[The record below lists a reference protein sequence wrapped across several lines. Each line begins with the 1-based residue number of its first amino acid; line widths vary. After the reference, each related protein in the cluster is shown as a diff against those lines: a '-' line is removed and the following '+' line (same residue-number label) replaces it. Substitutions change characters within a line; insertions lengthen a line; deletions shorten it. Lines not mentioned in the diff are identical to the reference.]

1 MAKRRTPGE
10 KAVDDFLLQVPEPQ
24 RSTLQELRTMLK
36 KILPDGEEKIHYGV
50 PAIQING
57 KSIAGYASAKK
68 HCSYFPHSGAL
79 FEPLAELLTKYDYSK
94 GTLHFPIDKCLP
106 ITLVRKL
113 VKARLEQLG
122 MDAKT
127 K

>member
-1 MAKRRTPGE
+1 MAPRRTPGE
-10 KAVDDFLLQVPEPQ
+10 IEVDKFLAAIQEPQ
-24 RSTLQELRTMLK
+24 RSTLQELRAILK
-36 KILPDGEEKIHYGV
+36 KILPAGEEKIHYGV

-68 HCSYFPHSGAL
+68 HCSYYPHSGAL
-79 FEPLAELLTKYDYSK
+79 LEPLADSLTKYVYTKS
-94 GTLHFPIDKCLP
+94 TLHFPVDKCLP

-122 MDAKT
+122 MSASG
-127 K
+127 

>member
-1 MAKRRTPGE
+1 MAPRRTPGE
-10 KAVDDFLLQVPEPQ
+10 IEVDKFLAAIPEPQ
-24 RSTLQELRTMLK
+24 RSTLQELRAILK
-36 KILPDGEEKIHYGV
+36 KILPAGEEKIHYGV

-68 HCSYFPHSGAL
+68 HCSYYPHSGAL
-79 FEPLAELLTKYDYSK
+79 LEPLADSLTKYDHTKS
-94 GTLHFPIDKCLP
+94 TLHFPVDKCLP

-122 MDAKT
+122 MSASG
-127 K
+127 

>member
-1 MAKRRTPGE
+1 MAPQRTPGE
-10 KAVDDFLLQVPEPQ
+10 IEVDKFLAAIPEPQ
-24 RSTLQELRTMLK
+24 RSTLQELRAILK
-36 KILPDGEEKIHYGV
+36 KILPAGEEKIHYGV

-68 HCSYFPHSGAL
+68 HCSFYPHSGAL
-79 FEPLAELLTKYDYSK
+79 LEPLADSLTKYDYTKS
-94 GTLHFPIDKCLP
+94 TLHFPVDKCLP

-122 MDAKT
+122 MSASG
-127 K
+127 